1 MTLDEFRRTK
11 QWSEDISPGG
21 EPDVRGWT
29 YGPHHDF
36 YIQSWEDEDANGDPD
51 CKWYLILER
60 DEYITPDLA
69 MLEGMLYAWACDCC
83 GWNPETGRCI
93 GERHRDDGR
102 GFCIDC
108 GEAI

>member
-1 MTLDEFRRTK
+1 MTLAEFRRTK
-11 QWSEDISPGG
+11 QWSENIAPGG

-29 YGPHHDF
+29 YGLHHSF
-36 YIQSWEDEDANGDPD
+36 YVQEWDEG
-51 CKWYLILER
+51 KWYLILER
-60 DEYITPDLA
+60 DEWISPDLSL
-69 MLEGMLYAWACDCC
+69 LEETLYAWACDSC
-83 GWNPETGRCI
+83 GWSPETGRCI